1 MFRKTCV
8 QLCVLALLALPS
20 YAQEADTVQTP
31 AATTTNEELVTRI
44 FRIENADIRDLAN
57 VIMIFG
63 GRVQPEP
70 DLGVIGWTGPASML
84 PAVEAAIANLDVAP
98 VPEPNVE
105 LTVYFLMAAREGGG
119 TSGVP
124 AALDGVAV
132 QLKEV
137 FGYDSVQLI
146 ETTAIRVRPGS
157 GGKLNGF
164 LPQRRGDSIE
174 ARYEF
179 YFRELKVTEDEN
191 GRSIRLDE
199 LRATIQTPRV
209 VVENGE
215 PTNRWV
221 ETGIRTDVDLREGQ
235 KAVVGKTTTEGG
247 AEAIF
252 VVVDGAI
259 VE

>member
-1 MFRKTCV
+1 
-8 QLCVLALLALPS
+8 
-20 YAQEADTVQTP
+20 
-31 AATTTNEELVTRI
+31 
-44 FRIENADIRDLAN
+44 
-57 VIMIFG
+57 
-63 GRVQPEP
+63 
-70 DLGVIGWTGPASML
+70 
-84 PAVEAAIANLDVAP
+84 VAP